1 MTKKETKKELV
12 GPWRNLHGAV
22 WLIGLAV
29 LFWKGW
35 FWPGI
40 LILVALSTI
49 LEIVIMGMFPDSYR
63 EKADAKQEQSRVPD
77 SPEDRSA
84 VTAAPRP
91 TGQLPANCPKCGA
104 PTRGHEVKWIDD
116 TSAECS
122 FCGASLPL
130 AHDKNN

>member
-1 MTKKETKKELV
+1 MGKKEKRELI

-22 WLIGLAV
+22 WLIGLAI

-40 LILVALSTI
+40 LVLVAMSTI
-49 LEIVIMGMFPDSYR
+49 LEIVIMGLFPDSYR
-63 EKADAKQEQSRVPD
+63 EKTDGKHNKSPVPD
-77 SPEDRSA
+77 PLDVRSP
-84 VTAAPRP
+84 VTAAPQH

-130 AHDKNN
+130 AQDKNN